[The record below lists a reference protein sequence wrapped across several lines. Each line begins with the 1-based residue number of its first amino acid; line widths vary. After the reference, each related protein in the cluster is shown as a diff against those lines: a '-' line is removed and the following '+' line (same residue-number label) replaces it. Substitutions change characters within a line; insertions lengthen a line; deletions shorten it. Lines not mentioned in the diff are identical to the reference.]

1 MKVITSL
8 FQNNLFV
15 KEENKENLLHEEAQL
30 VVAFGSGS
38 ILKKSSCIEKIQ
50 LRYPNAT
57 ICSCST
63 AGEILGIEVFD
74 ETVSIVALQFEKAY
88 TKAVSLNINTEILSY
103 EAGKKLVSML
113 PKEDL
118 KLIYVI
124 SDGTKVNGSE
134 LVKGLNFEKPKDLL
148 ITGGL
153 AGDGTHFKETFVG
166 LNEIPQ
172 PGNIVA
178 IGFYGD
184 SLQVSSSSFGGWD
197 SFGLER
203 EVTKATS
210 NVLCEIDHKNALDLY
225 KKYLGKHA
233 DELPAAALLFP
244 LAINK
249 SADEVIVRTILSID
263 EEAKTMTFAGDIP
276 EGSKVRFMKANFDKL
291 IDAASDAATNCL
303 KSTNK
308 VPKLTLLVS
317 CVGRKMILGNRIDEE
332 IEAISEIFEDKSAL
346 AGFYSYGE
354 IAPLENYSNC
364 ELHNQTM
371 TITCIDEIV

>member
-15 KEENKENLLHEEAQL
+15 KEQNIEHLLHQEVQL
-30 VVAFGSGS
+30 VIAFGSANVL
-38 ILKKSSCIEKIQ
+38 LKSNCIEKIQ
-50 LRYPNAT
+50 HKYPNASV
-57 ICSCST
+57 CSCST
-63 AGEILGIEVFD
+63 AGEILGVEVFD
-74 ETVSIVALQFEKAY
+74 ETVSVTALSFEKAT
-88 TKAVSLNINTEILSY
+88 TKAVSLNINNESSSY
-103 EAGKKLVSML
+103 EAGKKLVSKL
-113 PKEDL
+113 PKENL

-124 SDGTKVNGSE
+124 SDGAKVNGSE

-153 AGDGTHFKETFVG
+153 AGDGTNFKETFVG
-166 LNEIPQ
+166 LNSIPES
-172 PGNIVA
+172 GTIVA
-178 IGFYGD
+178 IGFYGN
-184 SLQVSSSSFGGWD
+184 SLKVSSASFGGWD

-203 EVTKATS
+203 EVTKANS
-210 NVLCEIDHKNALDLY
+210 NILYEIDHKNALDIY

-249 SADEVIVRTILSID
+249 STEEVIVRTILSID
-263 EEAKTMTFAGDIP
+263 EEEKSMTFAGDIP

-303 KSTNK
+303 KSNNK
-308 VPKLTLLVS
+308 IPKLTLLVS
-317 CVGRKMILGNRIDEE
+317 CVGRKMILGHRIDEE
-332 IEAISEIFEDKSAL
+332 IEAISEVFEDKSAL

-354 IAPLENYSNC
+354 IAPLENFSDC